1 MKLLLVVLLAL
12 CAQTQAENL
21 SGLVLGVA
29 DGDTISLRDTSQAQH
44 RIRLSG
50 VDAPEKAQP
59 YYGLQSMQSLSD
71 LVVDRMVT
79 VQTGKTDYYGH
90 VVGTVLFFC
99 PIHSWKSE
107 KLSGRYCRLL
117 PRLPS
122 QTGLSDDSRANSIR

>member
-29 DGDTISLRDTSQAQH
+29 DGDTINLRDTSQAQH

-59 YYGLQSMQSLSD
+59 YGLQSRQSLSD
-71 LVVDRMVT
+71 MAL
-79 VQTGKTDYYGH
+79 
-90 VVGTVLFFC
+90 
-99 PIHSWKSE
+99 
-107 KLSGRYCRLL
+107 GRTENQLGEGNFTL
-117 PRLPS
+117 DH
-122 QTGLSDDSRANSIR
+122 QH